1 MMGNNLGK
9 LCILLAAEGKLP
21 ADKPKQISRHSKA
34 KSTVKPCYKRGLLQT
49 EEDPRTDAIKCALV
63 TPSSS
68 LGGGVNRSSTLRRSI
83 LITGHIF
90 HRNGRG

>member
-34 KSTVKPCYKRGLLQT
+34 KSTVKPCYKRSLLQT
-49 EEDPRTDAIKCALV
+49 EEDPRRRNQMR
-63 TPSSS
+63 
-68 LGGGVNRSSTLRRSI
+68 LGYAVFFIRRRCERI
-83 LITGHIF
+83 
-90 HRNGRG
+90 